1 MKKILSILTICL
13 MSFTLVGNK
22 VSVAKTEDVPTIEEK
37 AVELNNEEVEV
48 NETDEYYT
56 ESWLNILNSYSV
68 ETIQKWYL
76 MEVIIRKNPLE
87 TKSLDPLVYCSDEMK
102 EHLVNTFLNT
112 YFTDNIEIQNKIK
125 QFPLDYQYVLFEKLR
140 QELKINGVI

>member
-68 ETIQKWYL
+68 ETIQ
-76 MEVIIRKNPLE
+76 
-87 TKSLDPLVYCSDEMK
+87 
-102 EHLVNTFLNT
+102 
-112 YFTDNIEIQNKIK
+112 
-125 QFPLDYQYVLFEKLR
+125 
-140 QELKINGVI
+140 NGI